1 MSSSTANAE
10 QLAYPAYEQ
19 LRQIL
24 PHAAVLLANN
34 PGAMELE
41 GTNTWILRDEPTRRE
56 AIIVDPGPLLES
68 HLQRIIEESGVVKAI
83 VLTHR
88 HDDHTGGAKR
98 LHELT
103 GAPVYAVDETFR
115 LGTEG
120 LGEGDVLSAAGIDV
134 HIMATPGHTTD
145 SVSLLLGAPGAPEG
159 ILTGDMVLGRGTTVV
174 AFPDGALEPYLAS
187 IDRMRMLGDVPV
199 LPGHGPELTSIG
211 EIAAYYLSHRRE
223 RLAQV
228 RAARERLGLDATA
241 RQIVEVVYAEV
252 ADNVKR
258 AATASTK
265 AQLAYLDMQDS
276 REQQSGRLAY
286 ASEAEVAADEAEDAK
301 RKAEKAE
308 REAAEKSAT
317 DAATK

>member
-1 MSSSTANAE
+1 MSEPMAH
-10 QLAYPAYEQ
+10 PAYER
-19 LRQIL
+19 LRQVL
-24 PHAAVLLANN
+24 PHAAVLLADN

-41 GTNTWILRDEPTRRE
+41 GTNTWVLRDDPARRE
-56 AIIVDPGPLLES
+56 AIIVDPGPLLEP

-83 VLTHR
+83 VVTHR

-98 LHELT
+98 LSELT
-103 GAPVYAVDETFR
+103 GAPVYAVDPTFR

-187 IDRMRMLGDVPV
+187 IDRMRMLGEIPV
-199 LPGHGPELTSIG
+199 LPGHGPELTSIAD
-211 EIAAYYLSHRRE
+211 IAAYYLSHRTE

-228 RAARERLGLDATA
+228 RAARARIGLDATA
-241 RQIVEVVYAEV
+241 RQIVDLVYADV
-252 ADNVKR
+252 AENVKR
-258 AATASTK
+258 AAAASTK
-265 AQLAYLDMQDS
+265 AQLAYLDLQDG
-276 REQQSGRLAY
+276 REPQSGRLAY
-286 ASEAEVAADEAEDAK
+286 ATEAEAQADEAEFE
-301 RKAEKAE
+301 RYRAE
-308 REAAEKSAT
+308 RDAFLAERNARGRQ
-317 DAATK
+317 